1 MGGLCKLCGDKAELR
16 ESHIL
21 PEFALRWLKETGV
34 TKYLRAGIAP
44 NMRVQDGHKMPLL
57 CQKCE
62 TLFSKDENEFNR
74 NIFKPY
80 VENGLDANGEGT
92 GAIPEFIYKEWL
104 LRFII
109 SVHWRV
115 LVSEGTTNIPIQYWP
130 ILKIFE
136 ETWRH
141 FLRRLRP
148 DTGICETH
156 IVFLS
161 SLTGAKGGGLL
172 HLGENVNYYILRTV
186 DETLVRSDTKR
197 KFLAVYSK
205 LGPIAFFTAIMP
217 SSLKGTADSKVR
229 MRGSIKIAQKLNNVE
244 LNRFILVTRPNE
256 VKCIYEISERQNQ
269 KILKDMTMNPEQ
281 TLNSLSSKAFI
292 ADKWL
297 EHLKND

>member
-1 MGGLCKLCGDKAELR
+1 MGDLCKLCGNKAELR
-16 ESHIL
+16 KSHIL
-21 PEFALRWLKETGV
+21 PEFAFGWLKETGA
-34 TKYLRAGIAP
+34 TKYLRVGDAP
-44 NMRVQDGHKMPLL
+44 NKRVQDGHKMPLL
-57 CQKCE
+57 CQACE
-62 TLFSKDENEFNR
+62 TLFSKDENEFAR
-74 NIFKPY
+74 VIFRPY
-80 VENGLDANGEGT
+80 VGDGLDANGEGT

-130 ILKIFE
+130 TLKIFE

-141 FLRRLRP
+141 FLLRLRP

-161 SLTGAKGGGLL
+161 SVAAAKGGGLL

-186 DETLVRSDTKR
+186 DKTLVISDTKR
-197 KFLAVYSK
+197 KYLAVYSK

-229 MRGSIKIAQKLNNVE
+229 MRGSIKIAQKLNNSG

-256 VKCIYEISERQNQ
+256 VKGIYEISERQNE

-281 TLNSLSSKAFI
+281 TLNSLSSRAFI

-297 EHLKND
+297 ERLKKN